1 MHYARRLDS
10 MEEIKVK
17 DIMTRGVL
25 TIQEK
30 SSVREAVK
38 IMADFNISG
47 LVVTSSMDAVT
58 GVLSEMDIIK
68 VLDED
73 LDEVKVKEIM
83 TSPAITIGEQGSL
96 RRACQIMK
104 EKNIHRL
111 VIQRQHVGPPENA
124 KSAIFLPFGI
134 LSISDVIEAVSK
146 PEHILPKD

>member
-1 MHYARRLDS
+1 

-17 DIMTRGVL
+17 DVMTRGVL

-30 SSVREAVK
+30 ASVREAVK
-38 IMADFNISG
+38 IMADCNISG

-58 GVLSEMDIIK
+58 GVLSEMDIVK
-68 VLDED
+68 VLDQD
-73 LDEVKVKEIM
+73 LGEVKVKEIM
-83 TSPAITIGEQGSL
+83 TSPAITISEQESL
-96 RRACQIMK
+96 QRACQIMK

-111 VIQRQHVGPPENA
+111 VIQRQHVGLPENA

-146 PEHILPKD
+146 GEHILPKN

>member
-1 MHYARRLDS
+1 

-17 DIMTRGVL
+17 DVMTRGVL

-30 SSVREAVK
+30 ASVREAVK
-38 IMADFNISG
+38 IMADCNISG
-47 LVVTSSMDAVT
+47 LVVTSSMDMLT
-58 GVLSEMDIIK
+58 GVLSEMDVIRA
-68 VLDED
+68 LDQD
-73 LDEVKVKEIM
+73 LDEVKVEKIM
-83 TSPAITIGEQGSL
+83 TSPAITIGQQESL

-111 VIQRQHVGPPENA
+111 VVQTENVGLLGDG

-146 PEHILPKD
+146 GEHILPKN